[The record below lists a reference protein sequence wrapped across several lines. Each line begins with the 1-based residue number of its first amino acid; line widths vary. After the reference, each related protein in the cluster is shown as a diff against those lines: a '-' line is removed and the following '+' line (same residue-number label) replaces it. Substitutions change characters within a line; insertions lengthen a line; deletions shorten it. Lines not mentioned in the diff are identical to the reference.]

1 MDRIK
6 IVSQIIGF
14 IAFFISLIAFH
25 RKDKKKIFQTMAL
38 SNLLECIHY
47 ILLGAYSGCAT
58 KAIALIRN
66 IIISIKEKN
75 KKLNSIIVLAIFII
89 GYIIAGI
96 LTYDGIFS
104 LLPIITGTIYLV
116 IVWNGDRL
124 KVKKIAFLCSFLWF
138 IYNIYVL
145 SISGITLNV
154 VEMVSLSIAIW
165 NEKRAEK
172 DK

>member
-1 MDRIK
+1 M
-6 IVSQIIGF
+6 
-14 IAFFISLIAFH
+14 
-25 RKDKKKIFQTMAL
+25 
-38 SNLLECIHY
+38 
-47 ILLGAYSGCAT
+47 
-58 KAIALIRN
+58 
-66 IIISIKEKN
+66 
-75 KKLNSIIVLAIFII
+75 NSIIVLAIFII

-104 LLPIITGTIYLV
+104 LLPIITGTIYLL

-124 KVKKIAFLCSFLWF
+124 RVKKIAFLCSFLWF